1 MTPFSDND
9 SAHVIDFLS
18 EKWSILDLLLRAYF
32 NVLGYGSYFM
42 GPDKIFLAPASIY
55 YDYCDD

>member
-9 SAHVIDFLS
+9 SAHVIDSLS
-18 EKWSILDLLLRAYF
+18 ENGSYSTSFDAYF
-32 NVLGYGSYFM
+32 IVFGYGSYFM